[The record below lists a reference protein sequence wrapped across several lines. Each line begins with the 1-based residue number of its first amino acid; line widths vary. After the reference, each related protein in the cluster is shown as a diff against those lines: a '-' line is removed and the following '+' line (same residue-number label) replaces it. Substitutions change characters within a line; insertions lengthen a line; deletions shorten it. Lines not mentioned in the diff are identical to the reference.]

1 VNTQGS
7 DGWNNL
13 HPNPCIVNQV
23 LLKEEEE
30 GEEEEELGQS
40 NIIPGSFRPTHREL
54 LLAWTEVVSKNLDNF
69 LMLLC
74 VK

>member
-1 VNTQGS
+1 MNTQGS

-13 HPNPCIVNQV
+13 HPNPSIVNQV
-23 LLKEEEE
+23 LLKE
-30 GEEEEELGQS
+30 EEEEELGQS
-40 NIIPGSFRPTHREL
+40 NIIPDSFGPTHREL

-69 LMLLC
+69 LTLLC